1 MNTTD
6 LRIPGIAVIDLPN
19 RRLDARLTPRSP
31 RGGVVV
37 PFAARGPFGQLTY
50 AHDISGR
57 VLADLTPRIALVEA
71 ASRASARG
79 Q

>member
-1 MNTTD
+1 
-6 LRIPGIAVIDLPN
+6 VIDLPN
-19 RRLDARLTPRSP
+19 RRLDARLAPRSP

-37 PFAARGPFGQLTY
+37 PFAARGPLGEFTY

-57 VLADLTPRIALVEA
+57 ALAEITPRIAQVEA
-71 ASRASARG
+71 ASRASAR